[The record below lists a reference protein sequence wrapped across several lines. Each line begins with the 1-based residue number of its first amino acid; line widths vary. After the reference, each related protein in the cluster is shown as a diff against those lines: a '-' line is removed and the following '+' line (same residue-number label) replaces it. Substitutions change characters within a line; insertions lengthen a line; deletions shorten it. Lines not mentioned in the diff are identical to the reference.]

1 MMLAAVTLAATSSA
15 RADENEKKIKLADLP
30 PKVSEAV
37 KLATAG
43 GDIEKVKLTTENGK
57 KVYEIEAE
65 VEGGTVE
72 LVFNGD
78 GQLIGIEVAD
88 AEGDQDNDGDE
99 EAAGDNDEG
108 EHAKAQ
114 SGKPTKV
121 KQSDKEDEEGEEDEE
136 GDEDQDAEEHDSEV
150 TKKITIDDVPSA
162 ARSAISK
169 RAGDAKLVGIESVT
183 EAGQTVYE
191 AAWMRGDAKIE
202 VLVSAAGNLIAEES
216 SLTLDQLPKE
226 LRAIAKKFA
235 GKAELKLERKTVVLY
250 ELEKVSGGKEVEIF
264 VDAAGREVKV
274 SVGSGEDDEDEA
286 GNDDDDDDDQGD
298 DDEADDDDDDD
309 DK

>member
-1 MMLAAVTLAATSSA
+1 MEMHTTWLMRLSLMLLAAVTLSATNLV
-15 RADENEKKIKLADLP
+15 RAGEKEQTIKLVDLP
-30 PKVSEAV
+30 PKVRESV
-37 KLATAG
+37 KLATVG
-43 GDIEKVKLTTENGK
+43 GEIEKVELTTEGGK

-88 AEGDQDNDGDE
+88 AEADEGDDGDE
-99 EAAGDNDEG
+99 EADGDED
-108 EHAKAQ
+108 
-114 SGKPTKV
+114 
-121 KQSDKEDEEGEEDEE
+121 EDEE
-136 GDEDQDAEEHDSEV
+136 EHGSEV
-150 TKKITIDDVPSA
+150 SKTITIDDVPSA

-169 RAGDAKLVGIESVT
+169 RAGEAKLVGIESVT

-191 AAWMRGDAKIE
+191 AAWINGDAKVE
-202 VLVSAAGNLIAEES
+202 VIVSASGSLIAEES
-216 SLTLDQLPKE
+216 SLALDQLPKE
-226 LRAIAKKFA
+226 LRAIAEKFA

-250 ELEKVSGGKEVEIF
+250 ELEKVSGGKEVEMF

-274 SVGSGEDDEDEA
+274 SIGSGEDDQDEV
-286 GNDDDDDDDQGD
+286 GNDDDDDDDDGD
-298 DDEADDDDDDD
+298 DDGDDD